1 MRMPRTFEDVAI
13 FAAPGVFVVLWASG
27 FIGAKLGLPYAEPL
41 TFLALRM
48 FGVVVLLGL
57 FMLIAG
63 AKWPGREGALDS
75 YVTGVLMHA
84 LYLGGVYI
92 SIAKGLPAALSAL
105 VVGLQPLL
113 TSTIANR
120 LLGERVAPRQWVGL
134 VLGLSGVY
142 LVVQDKATVGAATP
156 LAWIAAVV
164 GLVAITIGTVYQKRF
179 GSGIDWRPAMFIQYA
194 AAGILFALGA
204 TAFESRSVCWTP
216 EFLFALG
223 WLVFVLSFGAIWLLY
238 FLIRRAA
245 ATRVVSLFY
254 LTPPVTALMAWS
266 LFGERLAPLALV
278 GMAVCVAGVFL
289 ANWRIDGKNTR

>member
-1 MRMPRTFEDVAI
+1 MPRTFEDVAI

-142 LVVQDKATVGAATP
+142 LVVQDKATVSAATP

-204 TAFESRSVCWTP
+204 TAFESRSVRWTP

-289 ANWRIDGKNTR
+289 VNWRIDGKNAR

>member
-1 MRMPRTFEDVAI
+1 MPRTFEDVAI

-92 SIAKGLPAALSAL
+92 SIANGLPAALSAL

-113 TSTIANR
+113 TSTVANR
-120 LLGERVAPRQWVGL
+120 LLGERVVPRQWVGL

-204 TAFESRSVCWTP
+204 TAFETRTVRWTP

-289 ANWRIDGKNTR
+289 VNWRIDGKNAR

>member
-142 LVVQDKATVGAATP
+142 LVVLDKATVGAATP

-204 TAFESRSVCWTP
+204 TAFESRSVRWTP

-289 ANWRIDGKNTR
+289 VIWRIDGKNAR

>member
-1 MRMPRTFEDVAI
+1 MRMPRTLEDAAI

-27 FIGAKLGLPYAEPL
+27 FIGAKLGLPYADPL

-57 FMLIAG
+57 FVLIAG
-63 AKWPGREGALDS
+63 AKWPGRDGALDS

-120 LLGERVAPRQWVGL
+120 LLGERVVPRQWIGL
-134 VLGLSGVY
+134 VLGLVGVY
-142 LVVQDKATVGAATP
+142 LVVQDRATVGAATP

-179 GSGIDWRPAMFIQYA
+179 GTGIDWRPAMFIQYA

-204 TAFESRSVCWTP
+204 TAFETRTVRWTP

-289 ANWRIDGKNTR
+289 VNWRVDGKSAR